1 MASKEKVHSN
11 RDEGK
16 EKQELEKG
24 GSGPALLERPYVQP
38 AEPYFR
44 SL

>member
-16 EKQELEKG
+16 EQELEKG
-24 GSGPALLERPYVQP
+24 GSGPALLERPYRQP